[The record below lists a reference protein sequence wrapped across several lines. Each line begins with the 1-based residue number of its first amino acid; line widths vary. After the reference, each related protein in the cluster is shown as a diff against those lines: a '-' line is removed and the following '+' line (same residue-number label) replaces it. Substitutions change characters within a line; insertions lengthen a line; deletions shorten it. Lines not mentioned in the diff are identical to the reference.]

1 MGACALGVM
10 LLLQFLQGLIKVS
23 KQVSKVVAFVDDFTI
38 SGKDEIKSYW
48 GMPEQVGQRQ
58 YEYFPK

>member
-1 MGACALGVM
+1 M

-23 KQVSKVVAFVDDFTI
+23 EQVSKVVAFVDDFTI

-48 GMPEQVGQRQ
+48 GMPEQVGQRL